1 MSDAD
6 LDLILKR
13 SKDKNSSL
21 LPDELSYLITA
32 FLPTQPADHRSKAYL
47 VLSAFC
53 QGARASASPDN
64 QHSGSATNA
73 LVNALAPSIVSRL
86 GDVEEVAVLAG
97 ISFLVALFRVDH
109 ESACSIF
116 LGDGVAESV
125 ADSVDLFSSADL
137 ALEVGH
143 LLGQAS
149 SHKACRAVISAQ
161 SLEWLEAKSRQTIY
175 PSLRAAAALALV
187 KLSRGRA
194 SDDSNVSGLDHRE
207 SDTESLTLLKGII
220 VDADD
225 QSTLTDAV
233 EGLAYISVDPLVK
246 EDLSRDT
253 VFLKRLFSI
262 APRRTRAPT
271 VASTNIN
278 STLLYGV
285 VTIIS
290 NICMY
295 RPKLSEEQAQIDKL
309 RRMAKAGKNAA
320 SDSRN
325 TELEDDE
332 YCKKR
337 TQRLVES
344 EVIEVLVSAVSAS
357 DSRGVRLAA
366 GKAFLS
372 IIEDQKNRGLVL
384 QGGGAKSLRLIIGQF
399 LSSLSTGSSK
409 SSESQSQ
416 PQSLDV
422 EELVAIQA
430 LAKLAITSSPLHVFG
445 PDQGLMLD
453 AIRPFTLMLLHHSS
467 TLLQQFEALMALT
480 NLSSAS
486 PEAASRIAETDTL
499 MNKVEL
505 FLLEDHPLIRRAAM
519 ELICNL
525 ITGSDDVFERYCGG
539 GQVGSS
545 KILVVLALC
554 DVEDM
559 PTRLAASGALAT
571 LTSDSTACSS
581 LLDIQRER
589 HRVFSIFTQLID
601 PSVSPSTDETEEV
614 STETHP
620 GLVHRGVVCACN
632 FLLSLQGPEVRRDM
646 LMEVVNAGLDKA
658 LVNVAQTNAN
668 NESIFKPTTEALKWI
683 GELAIVHQKN

>member
-13 SKDKNSSL
+13 SKDKQNSSL

-73 LVNALAPSIVSRL
+73 LVNALSPSIVSRL

-116 LGDGVAESV
+116 LADGVAESV
-125 ADSVDLFSSADL
+125 ADSVDLFSSTDL

-207 SDTESLTLLKGII
+207 SDTDSLTLLKGII
-220 VDADD
+220 VDTDD

-262 APRRTRAPT
+262 APRRTRTST

-309 RRMAKAGKNAA
+309 RRMAKAGKQAA

-332 YCKKR
+332 HCRKR
-337 TQRLVES
+337 TRRLVES

-357 DSRGVRLAA
+357 DSRGVRLSA

-372 IIEDQKNRGLVL
+372 IIEDKQNRGMVL
-384 QGGGAKSLRLIIGQF
+384 QGGGAKSLRLIIGQS
-399 LSSLSTGSSK
+399 LSSLSTDSSK
-409 SSESQSQ
+409 SSESQ
-416 PQSLDV
+416 PKSLDV

-445 PDQGLMLD
+445 PDQGLMFD
-453 AIRPFTLMLLHHSS
+453 AMRPFTLMLLHYSS
-467 TLLQQFEALMALT
+467 TLLQRFEALMALT

-525 ITGSDDVFERYCGG
+525 VTGSDDVFERYCGG

-559 PTRLAASGALAT
+559 QTRLAASGALAT
-571 LTSDSTACSS
+571 LTSDSTACRS

-601 PSVSPSTDETEEV
+601 PSVSPSTDETEDV
-614 STETHP
+614 STEIHP

-632 FLLSLQGPEVRRDM
+632 FLISLQDPEVRRDM
-646 LMEVVNAGLDKA
+646 LVEVVNVGLDKA
-658 LVNVAQTNAN
+658 LANVAQTNAN
-668 NESIFKPTTEALKWI
+668 NESIFKPTMEALKWI
-683 GELAIVHQKN
+683 GESAAVHEES